1 MTNDAPACVSELF
14 CGNQPLSFEIFPP
27 RGDLTEVEARRV
39 AGELAELEAALKEN
53 AASMSACGSDYVRLQ
68 ELTQRQD
75 ELNARLE
82 ERTERWMYL
91 NELKERIDAQS

>member
-39 AGELAELEAALKEN
+39 AGEL
-53 AASMSACGSDYVRLQ
+53 V
-68 ELTQRQD
+68 
-75 ELNARLE
+75 
-82 ERTERWMYL
+82 
-91 NELKERIDAQS
+91 

>member
-1 MTNDAPACVSELF
+1 M
-14 CGNQPLSFEIFPP
+14 
-27 RGDLTEVEARRV
+27 
-39 AGELAELEAALKEN
+39 
-53 AASMSACGSDYVRLQ
+53 RLQ
-68 ELTQRQD
+68 ELTERQD

>member
-1 MTNDAPACVSELF
+1 
-14 CGNQPLSFEIFPP
+14 
-27 RGDLTEVEARRV
+27 
-39 AGELAELEAALKEN
+39 
-53 AASMSACGSDYVRLQ
+53 MSACGSDYVRLQ